1 MALRGIRRILSKI
14 SIRLLAFN
22 ALLVFIPAMAVS
34 YLEVYERKLL
44 WAQERSM
51 VQQGRALAAALSEQ
65 GPLSPSSSQ
74 SILARLEQQTTSRVR
89 VLDHEGRLLA
99 DTSRLGSVAAAS
111 ASSGPYEGVARDP
124 RGSHLYRLGAA
135 LFRFWEWVSGAP
147 GAPVSQEYYVAN
159 ELFQGGEIQQAL
171 RGRYGA
177 ATRITPGGQR
187 SVTLYSALPVWDGG
201 QVVGV
206 VLVSQSTFRILQDL
220 YEIRL
225 FAFRFVLGAVAVA
238 AFLTLLLSTTIS
250 YPLNRLRSQAV
261 ALVDR
266 RGRLTAKFRA
276 TKRLD
281 EIGDLSRALSE
292 LSEHLEE
299 RMRFVESL
307 AADVAHEFRN
317 PLTSIRAAAEML
329 AEVDDPAD
337 RARFARIIQTDIAR
351 LERLLADVREVT
363 QVDAPLELE
372 SENEPVVLNE
382 LLKALVGSQN
392 YIRDGIRIHLDL
404 PDREVVVSANADRLV
419 RVFENLLDNA
429 MGFSPEKGTIRV
441 RLDSQGA
448 WGTVSVIDEGPGI
461 QPEHH
466 GRVFDRFFSYRP
478 GDAHAKEHSGLGLAI
493 VKAILEREGGLVSV
507 SPASTGGACFTV
519 QLRTEAAS
527 KRWS

>member
-1 MALRGIRRILSKI
+1 
-14 SIRLLAFN
+14 
-22 ALLVFIPAMAVS
+22 
-34 YLEVYERKLL
+34 
-44 WAQERSM
+44 
-51 VQQGRALAAALSEQ
+51 
-65 GPLSPSSSQ
+65 
-74 SILARLEQQTTSRVR
+74 
-89 VLDHEGRLLA
+89 
-99 DTSRLGSVAAAS
+99 
-111 ASSGPYEGVARDP
+111 
-124 RGSHLYRLGAA
+124 
-135 LFRFWEWVSGAP
+135 
-147 GAPVSQEYYVAN
+147 
-159 ELFQGGEIQQAL
+159 
-171 RGRYGA
+171 
-177 ATRITPGGQR
+177 
-187 SVTLYSALPVWDGG
+187 
-201 QVVGV
+201 
-206 VLVSQSTFRILQDL
+206 
-220 YEIRL
+220 
-225 FAFRFVLGAVAVA
+225 
-238 AFLTLLLSTTIS
+238 
-250 YPLNRLRSQAV
+250 
-261 ALVDR
+261 
-266 RGRLTAKFRA
+266 
-276 TKRLD
+276 
-281 EIGDLSRALSE
+281 
-292 LSEHLEE
+292 
-299 RMRFVESL
+299 MRFVESL